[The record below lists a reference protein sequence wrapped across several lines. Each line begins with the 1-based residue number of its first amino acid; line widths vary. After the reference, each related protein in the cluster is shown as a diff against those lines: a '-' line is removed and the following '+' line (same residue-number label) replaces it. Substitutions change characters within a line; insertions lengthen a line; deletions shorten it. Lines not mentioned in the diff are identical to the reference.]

1 MNEKIKNVVFD
12 VGMVLIDFCW
22 EEQCRKLGFQ
32 DEVIEAFS
40 VNMIHSKYWDMLD
53 EGTIETNEAKR
64 KFLDAMPQYETQL
77 QLFWQN
83 IDGVV
88 KEYAYAKP
96 LVKELQEKGYR
107 VYLLSNYPLAMYEM
121 HWPTF
126 SFFPMV
132 DGYVVSA
139 PERMR
144 KPNLAIYK
152 LLCDRYGLDQTE
164 CLFVDDRQENVDAAI
179 AYGMQAIR
187 FESYEQFREQTNF

>member
-107 VYLLSNYPLAMYEM
+107 VYLLSNYPLAMY
-121 HWPTF
+121 
-126 SFFPMV
+126 
-132 DGYVVSA
+132 
-139 PERMR
+139 
-144 KPNLAIYK
+144 
-152 LLCDRYGLDQTE
+152 
-164 CLFVDDRQENVDAAI
+164 
-179 AYGMQAIR
+179 
-187 FESYEQFREQTNF
+187 